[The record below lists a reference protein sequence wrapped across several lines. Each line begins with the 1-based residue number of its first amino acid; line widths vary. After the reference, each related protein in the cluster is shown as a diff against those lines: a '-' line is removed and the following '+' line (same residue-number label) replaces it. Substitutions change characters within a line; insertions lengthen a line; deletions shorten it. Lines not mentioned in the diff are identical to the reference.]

1 MSEGKEGI
9 MIKRLTRRQFLKNG
23 TVAGAAAAVPLR
35 TNPVEN
41 YQAAPKPKIRE
52 YRTLGRT
59 GMKVSDIG
67 LGAAYTHDAALV
79 DYVLDCGV
87 NYIDTG
93 ERYSNGRNESL
104 IGQLAQKRRKDFF
117 LTTKLALRLTD
128 TEEGLIAR
136 FQQCLARLQTSYA
149 DMLMAHDSRSKE
161 LISLP
166 AFHSAFRKL
175 KADGKVR
182 FLGLSEHDT
191 TMDEVCNYAIE
202 DGRFDVVLLVY
213 NFMQEKAA
221 DIIGNA
227 KKKNVG
233 VVIMKALAA
242 SHPVQMRNLTRPQQQ
257 EMQQETT
264 RRIQQFQKEH
274 NLSPEGFKVA
284 AIRWILQNKGVGTIL
299 LSMRSFDDANQ
310 LIIASGG
317 KFAGQ
322 DATHLDY
329 YAALNG
335 DRYCRHA
342 CGICQTHCPDGV
354 AVNDVLRIES
364 YFTNYHEEKIAMLRY
379 RDLAASQKP
388 LGCESCQGFC
398 EQQCPYGLPVRQRL
412 IRAHALLTL

>member
-1 MSEGKEGI
+1 MMDGLS
-9 MIKRLTRRQFLKNG
+9 RRQFLRNG
-23 TVAGAAAAVPLR
+23 AVAGAAAAVPLR
-35 TNPVEN
+35 TGPPETSQVV
-41 YQAAPKPKIRE
+41 QKPKIKE

-67 LGAAYTHDAALV
+67 LGAAYTQDAALI

-87 NYIDTG
+87 NYVDTG
-93 ERYSNGRNESL
+93 ERYSNGRNEAL
-104 IGQLAQKRRKDFF
+104 IGELAGKRRKDFF

-128 TEEGLIAR
+128 TEESLIAR
-136 FQQCLARLQTSYA
+136 FNQCLSRLQTRYV
-149 DMLMAHDSRSKE
+149 DVLMAHDSRSKE

-175 KADGKVR
+175 KADGKAR

-221 DIIGNA
+221 DIIKNA
-227 KKKNVG
+227 KKKEVG

-242 SHPVQMRNLTRPQQQ
+242 SHPVQMRNLTRAQQQ
-257 EMQQETT
+257 EMQQETA

-274 NLSPEGFKVA
+274 NLTPEGFNGA
-284 AIRWILQNKGVGTIL
+284 AIRWILQNRDVGTIL
-299 LSMRSFDDANQ
+299 LSMRSFDDANRH
-310 LIIASGG
+310 IPSSGG
-317 KFAGQ
+317 KFTGQ
-322 DATHLDY
+322 DPAQLDF

-342 CGICQTHCPDGV
+342 CGICQAHCPDGV

-364 YFTNYHEEKIAMLRY
+364 YFTNYREEKVAMVRY
-379 RDLAASQKP
+379 RDLAAAQKP
-388 LGCESCQGFC
+388 MGCASCPGYC
-398 EQQCPYGLPVRQRL
+398 ERQCPYGLPVRQRL
-412 IRAHALLTL
+412 IQAHALLSL